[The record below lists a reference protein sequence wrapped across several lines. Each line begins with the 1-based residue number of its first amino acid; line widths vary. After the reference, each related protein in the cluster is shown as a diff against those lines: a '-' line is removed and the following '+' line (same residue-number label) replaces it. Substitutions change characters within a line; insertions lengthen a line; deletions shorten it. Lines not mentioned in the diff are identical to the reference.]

1 VKAEKWLP
9 VVGMEGFF
17 EVSDAGRI
25 RTVEREV
32 RFVSKKG
39 NEAWRTKKPHIMHTQ
54 LINSGYDLVHL
65 SIDEV
70 RKARTV
76 HTVVAEAFIGPRPK
90 GMDVCH
96 NNSDKQDNRAVN
108 LRYDTRKGNFS
119 DKLANGTIYGCN
131 RNFKLNPSIANFIRF
146 VDDGTPEFARR
157 AAFAF
162 GVKVQ
167 TIRRIRT
174 KVLWKYA

>member
-1 VKAEKWLP
+1 MKAEAWLP

-39 NEAWRTKKPHIMHTQ
+39 NESWRTKKPHVMCTQ
-54 LINSGYDLVHL
+54 IINSGYVLVHL
-65 SIDEV
+65 SIHDA

-90 GMDVCH
+90 GFDVCH
-96 NNSDKQDNRAVN
+96 NNGNRQDNRAEN
-108 LRYDTRKGNFS
+108 LRYDTRS
-119 DKLANGTIYGCN
+119 ANHLDRIAHGTIYSPKSVY
-131 RNFKLNPSIANFIRF
+131 KLSPSIADFIRF
-146 VDDGTPEFARR
+146 VDDGTPEFVQR
-157 AAFAF
+157 AALAF
-162 GVKVQ
+162 GVQ
-167 TIRRIRT
+167 AHTIRRVLT